1 MTLIIT
7 IFVLV
12 FVTELISWIGKSV
25 LLDLVSSTS
34 QFASTIIG
42 DLTLTLW

>member
-25 LLDLVSSTS
+25 LLDLVSTS